1 MIAQVTFRTDNKFS
15 ERFGRRLANKNFHDD
30 GLDLLSKF
38 EVEGYLDHHGDR
50 LVRRFDANSYLYIG
64 KAMDLHDVGRGRGG
78 VARAMS
84 RITAPSLTIGISSD
98 ILYPAYQQETIH
110 AHITNGDPRN
120 RYVEID
126 SDEGH
131 DGFLIATQQVGGE
144 VAAFLSGLD

>member
-1 MIAQVTFRTDNKFS
+1 
-15 ERFGRRLANKNFHDD
+15 
-30 GLDLLSKF
+30 
-38 EVEGYLDHHGDR
+38 
-50 LVRRFDANSYLYIG
+50 
-64 KAMDLHDVGRGRGG
+64 
-78 VARAMS
+78 MS
-84 RITAPSLTIGISSD
+84 RITAPALTIGISSD